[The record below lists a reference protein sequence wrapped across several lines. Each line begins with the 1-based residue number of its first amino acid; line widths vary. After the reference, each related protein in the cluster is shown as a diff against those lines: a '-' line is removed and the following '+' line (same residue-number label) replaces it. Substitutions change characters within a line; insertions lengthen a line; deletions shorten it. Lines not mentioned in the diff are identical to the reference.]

1 MELDRQRN
9 NEKISLVLLI
19 FAWFIELFAVITG
32 LAISVMV
39 GLDTYNKNLAITG
52 EGQSITNS
60 ANVVIAALPFLM
72 VSVVEL
78 AKIPVAQAVYAT
90 RQVVWRTIFFL
101 MLLFLAGIT
110 FETALNGF
118 ERNYN
123 NLNYQVSV
131 VREEL
136 EAVGVR
142 EAVINE
148 KIKKAEGLTR
158 ETVIAEFDRQNKIF
172 LTNREAEFETLKI
185 ATSLANT
192 NSVATALQD
201 EINGLKERRESL
213 VRDRNSRID
222 NLDKDMRNELDLSR
236 SALSLSQEALQQ
248 DVEQKRKA
256 FEKEVESLEKRVE
269 SARRSLELAKISREK
284 AIKESHI
291 FNGDRIKREEKAK
304 VDEAQ
309 RQLNVSIDNL
319 DAALSRLRNFSS
331 DVISTDNIKK
341 SNNALAEITSK
352 YDLRRE
358 SINKEFDRKVTS
370 LEALIAEKTEKVLEK
385 IGLDKSDIE
394 SEKKRLNNERSR
406 IQSNYEN
413 NLNKISAERDA
424 QIILINEKEKAIS
437 EFEEE
442 LSNLA
447 DKRAELKQQI
457 NSKASD
463 NQIYRIAMMFA
474 PEADTPADVP
484 RSTID
489 MVGKVWFGS
498 LAMVIAVTGILLAL
512 ASQVV
517 KDPRQ
522 TAVKGRVSIASS
534 LRRLILDLRKRARK
548 PKVIEKLIEKEVEKV
563 VHITKEVPVDKVV
576 FKEVP
581 VEIIKKEVV
590 HVPVYSDDPDLIKK
604 G

>member
-1 MELDRQRN
+1 
-9 NEKISLVLLI
+9 
-19 FAWFIELFAVITG
+19 
-32 LAISVMV
+32 
-39 GLDTYNKNLAITG
+39 
-52 EGQSITNS
+52 
-60 ANVVIAALPFLM
+60 
-72 VSVVEL
+72 
-78 AKIPVAQAVYAT
+78 
-90 RQVVWRTIFFL
+90 
-101 MLLFLAGIT
+101 
-110 FETALNGF
+110 
-118 ERNYN
+118 
-123 NLNYQVSV
+123 
-131 VREEL
+131 
-136 EAVGVR
+136 
-142 EAVINE
+142 
-148 KIKKAEGLTR
+148 
-158 ETVIAEFDRQNKIF
+158 
-172 LTNREAEFETLKI
+172 
-185 ATSLANT
+185 
-192 NSVATALQD
+192 
-201 EINGLKERRESL
+201 
-213 VRDRNSRID
+213 
-222 NLDKDMRNELDLSR
+222 
-236 SALSLSQEALQQ
+236 
-248 DVEQKRKA
+248 
-256 FEKEVESLEKRVE
+256 
-269 SARRSLELAKISREK
+269 
-284 AIKESHI
+284 
-291 FNGDRIKREEKAK
+291 
-304 VDEAQ
+304 
-309 RQLNVSIDNL
+309 
-319 DAALSRLRNFSS
+319 
-331 DVISTDNIKK
+331 
-341 SNNALAEITSK
+341 
-352 YDLRRE
+352 
-358 SINKEFDRKVTS
+358 
-370 LEALIAEKTEKVLEK
+370 LIAEKTEKVLEK
-385 IGLDKSDIE
+385 IGLDKADIE

-581 VEIIKKEVV
+581 VEIIKREVV